1 MTTLLRGLLAGLLV
15 IGLTAVGSAPGEARA
30 QAKKD
35 PAKDPPKTPVA
46 KKPEDKGAA
55 DDLRNKSVGFGT
67 SDGLSLNGYWFK
79 GVGVEKQRP
88 DAVMMFP
95 APGNKVNDAWIGLAS
110 ELSKKNF
117 SVLLFDWRGLGMN
130 AADTAGSRIFED
142 KGKFW
147 NEQYNKQLLLKSRA
161 QIEDKGLDYRT
172 LVVRSDGALRY
183 RDFMLNDLLAARFYL
198 DRKNDDKD
206 CNTNRVWIVTEKD
219 GGQLALALISFE
231 FLRNSIND
239 PKNDVTA
246 FGKQWKPAGKD
257 YVGLT
262 VLSPGPGSGQNT
274 ATASAVI
281 RNAFS
286 TMPAQGQR
294 EARDHMEHRLA
305 MVLVYG
311 KKEGQ
316 SGSKALLSQVGA
328 GGSEDQLKTNFKY
341 VRELDNSKA
350 AKAVTGIDL
359 IDPMDSF
366 GAKAEVVRSMVEI
379 SKDKQNFGKDS
390 IDREANK
397 MTVVPRFPA
406 ERMGSR

>member
-15 IGLTAVGSAPGEARA
+15 IGLTTVGSAPGEARA

-46 KKPEDKGAA
+46 KKPDDKGAA
-55 DDLRNKSVGFGT
+55 DDLRNKSVGFAT

-79 GVGVEKQRP
+79 GIGVDKQRP

-117 SVLLFDWRGLGMN
+117 SVLLFDWRGAGMN
-130 AADTAGSRIFED
+130 PPETAGSRIFEN
-142 KGKFW
+142 KVAFW
-147 NEQYNKQLLLKSRA
+147 NEVYNKQLLMKSRV
-161 QIEDKGLDYRT
+161 QVEDKGLDYRT
-172 LVVRSDGALRY
+172 LVMKSEGTYRY

-219 GGQLALALISFE
+219 GGQLAMALIAFE

-262 VLSPGPGSGQNT
+262 VLSPGSGPNS
-274 ATASAVI
+274 ATASAVF

-286 TMPAQGQR
+286 TMPAQTQR
-294 EARDHMEHRLA
+294 EARDHLEHRLA
-305 MVLVYG
+305 MVLAYG
-311 KKEGQ
+311 KKEGS
-316 SGSKALLSQVGA
+316 SGAKSALGQVGA
-328 GGSEDQLKTNFKY
+328 GGSEEQLKTNFKY

-350 AKAVTGIDL
+350 AKAITGIDL

-366 GAKAEVVRSMVEI
+366 GAKAETVKAMVEI

-390 IDREANK
+390 TDREANK
-397 MTVVPRFPA
+397 MTTVPRFPA
-406 ERMGSR
+406 DRMGSR